1 MPQLIKEGCRLGTK
15 NTSKARDRLISCN
28 KCDPFAVTP
37 FKRLLD
43 ESAGSEGSTEAVLPE
58 PAKCPSCFNIV
69 SEDTLVAFRNDM
81 DSPEVSAVGDYF
93 DPPLEDMTIELVGE
107 NLRAAAQSMI
117 SGCDQCCDCP
127 EITFECILDEL
138 TGCDPKSTEYILC
151 RPARCP
157 RCRRDVTER
166 TIVLPRQ

>member
-1 MPQLIKEGCRLGTK
+1 MGTK
-15 NTSKARDRLISCN
+15 NTLKALDRLISCN
-28 KCDPFAVTP
+28 SCDPFAVTP

-43 ESAGSEGSTEAVLPE
+43 ESTGDESPTGATLSEPV
-58 PAKCPSCFNIV
+58 KCPSCSNIV
-69 SEDTLVAFRNDM
+69 SEETLVAFRNAM
-81 DSPEVSAVGDYF
+81 DSSEGSVGADYF
-93 DPPLEDMTIELVGE
+93 DPPLEDMMIHLVGE

-117 SGCDQCCDCP
+117 SGCDHCCDCP

>member
-1 MPQLIKEGCRLGTK
+1 LGTK
-15 NTSKARDRLISCN
+15 NTLKAHDRLISCE

-43 ESAGSEGSTEAVLPE
+43 ESAEETDSSEVVSSE
-58 PAKCPSCFNIV
+58 PAKCPSCFSTV
-69 SEDTLVAFRNDM
+69 KEDTLIAFRSDM
-81 DSPEVSAVGDYF
+81 DAVVGSAGADYF
-93 DPPLEDMTIELVGE
+93 DPPLEEMTVHLVGE

-127 EITFECILDEL
+127 EITFDCILDEL

>member
-1 MPQLIKEGCRLGTK
+1 MGTK
-15 NTSKARDRLISCN
+15 NTLKAQDRLISCE
-28 KCDPFAVTP
+28 KCDCLAVTP
-37 FKRLLD
+37 FKKLLD
-43 ESAGSEGSTEAVLPE
+43 ESAPEAGSKETVYPE
-58 PAKCPSCFNIV
+58 PVKCPSCFNIV
-69 SEDTLVAFRNDM
+69 EEDTLVAFRSDM
-81 DSPEVSAVGDYF
+81 DSLGDPGGADYF
-93 DPPLEDMTIELVGE
+93 DPPLEEMTVHLVGE

-127 EITFECILDEL
+127 EITFDCILDEL